1 MELDKDTQVELAI
14 LQSLG
19 KEVDLTAAQQIPL
32 GVSPEYVRRNYD
44 SQAAHRAFHDSQ
56 FGDKKVITGPNG
68 EILHRSQTAAR
79 NKYGD
84 KRASYHQAQ
93 ADHIDPI
100 KNVYDRWK
108 DNPFLEDKDI
118 KEVVNRMKNFQESS
132 RHDNASKKAISEA
145 QEGIQQRDI
154 GKIVK
159 GIKVQTE
166 TDILLTGHAAKNA
179 AGAVADIVKNKSG
192 EALQAGKE
200 TALIALTISGL
211 HNLADLA
218 SGEKDLETALK
229 DVALDTASSFASG
242 TGLRMTQEVVA
253 GVAHIVGADH
263 AVNFVAGGFPVAEV
277 AAAAM
282 TARCVIQYLDGEISG
297 EDCAVQILV
306 SGAGVLAYQL
316 GALVGGPAG
325 AVVASII
332 VTQVA
337 NTILKY
343 RLEYRQEKKIQQA
356 RDAEISRVLSHAM
369 AEISCQRDLLEGYV
383 KEELKRWDNTVN
395 TGFGII
401 LQSAANQD
409 IDGIAQGLN
418 TILALFN
425 TQVLYPSLAD
435 FDRDFYDLDAPPLIL

>member
-32 GVSPEYVRRNYD
+32 GVSPEYARRNYD

-68 EILHRSQTAAR
+68 EILHRSQIAAR

-154 GKIVK
+154 GKIAK
-159 GIKVQTE
+159 GVKVQTE
-166 TDILLTGHAAKNA
+166 TDILLAGHAAKNA
-179 AGAVADIVKNKSG
+179 AGAVADIVKSKSG
-192 EALQAGKE
+192 EAIQTGKK
-200 TALIALTISGL
+200 TALIALTVSGL

-218 SGEKDLETALK
+218 SGEKDLEAALK

-263 AVNFVAGGFPVAEV
+263 VVNFAAGGFPIAEV

-332 VTQVA
+332 VTQVT
-337 NTILKY
+337 NTI
-343 RLEYRQEKKIQQA
+343 LEYRQEKKIQRA

-369 AEISCQRDLLEGYV
+369 AEISRQRDLLEGYV

-395 TGFGII
+395 TGFEII
-401 LQSAANQD
+401 FQSAANQD

-425 TQVLYPSLAD
+425 THVLYPSLEN

>member
-1 MELDKDTQVELAI
+1 MELDKETQIELAI

-19 KEVDLTAAQQIPL
+19 KEVDLTASQQIPL
-32 GVSPEYVRRNYD
+32 GVSPEYARRNYD

-56 FGDKKVITGPNG
+56 FGDKRVITGPNG
-68 EILHRSQTAAR
+68 EILHRSQAAAR

-100 KNVYDRWK
+100 NNVYERWK
-108 DNPFLEDKDI
+108 NNPFLTDEDI

-132 RHDNASKKAISEA
+132 RHENASKKATSEF
-145 QEGIQQRDI
+145 QEGIQSRDI
-154 GKIVK
+154 GKVFN
-159 GIKVQTE
+159 GIKTQAE

-179 AGAVADIVKNKSG
+179 TGVVADIVKNKSG
-192 EALQAGKE
+192 EAIKAGEE
-200 TALIALTISGL
+200 TALIALTVSGL

-253 GVAHIVGADH
+253 DVANIVGADH
-263 AVNFVAGGFPVAEV
+263 VAKFVAGGFPVAEV

-306 SGAGVLAYQL
+306 SGAGALAYQL
-316 GALVGGPAG
+316 GTLVGGPAG

-332 VTQVA
+332 VTQVT
-337 NTILKY
+337 NTI
-343 RLEYRQEKKIQQA
+343 LEYRQEKKIQQA

-369 AEISCQRDLLEGYV
+369 AEISRQRDLLEGYV
-383 KEELKRWDNTVN
+383 KEELKRWDDTVN
-395 TGFGII
+395 VGFGII
-401 LQSAANQD
+401 LQSAADQN
-409 IDGIAQGLN
+409 IDGVAMGLN

-435 FDRDFYDLDAPPLIL
+435 FDRDFYDLGAPPLIL